1 MNNIDKLLSYF
12 YYGDNVK
19 EIDFSNKEDVA
30 KLKELLESL
39 KSDVNPF
46 SKFFLESI
54 FGVSMED
61 LAEEV
66 NKLVDKCVEAKEK
79 EEKEK
84 EEKEENPHKENFKH
98 IIDDYMKEEVLTRLN
113 LDKNMANNMKNALYD
128 YTCWLYNR

>member
-12 YYGDNVK
+12 YYGDKVK

-61 LAEEV
+61 LAKEV
-66 NKLVDKCVEAKEK
+66 NKLVDKCVEEKEK

-84 EEKEENPHKENFKH
+84 EKEENPHKENFKH
-98 IIDDYMKEEVLTRLN
+98 LIDTYMEEEVLTRLN
-113 LDKNMANNMKNALYD
+113 IDKNMANNMKNALYD

>member
-1 MNNIDKLLSYF
+1 MKNIDKLLSYF
-12 YYGDNVK
+12 YYGDKVK

-66 NKLVDKCVEAKEK
+66 NKVVDKCVEAKEK

-84 EEKEENPHKENFKH
+84 EENPHKENFKH
-98 IIDDYMKEEVLTRLN
+98 LIDTYMEEEVLTRLN
-113 LDKNMANNMKNALYD
+113 IDKNMANNMKNALYD

>member
-12 YYGDNVK
+12 YYGDKVK

-66 NKLVDKCVEAKEK
+66 NKLVDKCVEDKEK
-79 EEKEK
+79 EEK
-84 EEKEENPHKENFKH
+84 EKEENPHKENFKH
-98 IIDDYMKEEVLTRLN
+98 LIDTYMEEEVLTRLN
-113 LDKNMANNMKNALYD
+113 IDKNMANNMKNALYD

>member
-12 YYGDNVK
+12 YYGDKVK

-66 NKLVDKCVEAKEK
+66 NKVVDKCVEAE
-79 EEKEK
+79 EK

-98 IIDDYMKEEVLTRLN
+98 LIDTYMEEEVLTRLN
-113 LDKNMANNMKNALYD
+113 IDKNMANNMKNALYD

>member
-12 YYGDNVK
+12 YYGDGVK

-66 NKLVDKCVEAKEK
+66 NKVVDKCVEA
-79 EEKEK
+79 KEK

-98 IIDDYMKEEVLTRLN
+98 LIDTYMEEEVLTRLN
-113 LDKNMANNMKNALYD
+113 IDKNMANNMKNALYD

>member
-12 YYGDNVK
+12 YYGDKVK
-19 EIDFSNKEDVA
+19 EIDFANKEDVA

-54 FGVSMED
+54 FGVAMED
-61 LAEEV
+61 LATEV
-66 NKLVDKCVEAKEK
+66 NKLVDKCVEDKEK
-79 EEKEK
+79 EEK
-84 EEKEENPHKENFKH
+84 EKEENPHKENFKH
-98 IIDDYMKEEVLTRLN
+98 LIDTYMEEEVLTRLN
-113 LDKNMANNMKNALYD
+113 IDKNMANNMKNALYD

>member
-12 YYGDNVK
+12 YYGDKVK

-66 NKLVDKCVEAKEK
+66 NKVVDKCVEAK
-79 EEKEK
+79 EKEK

-98 IIDDYMKEEVLTRLN
+98 LIDAYMEEEVLTRLN
-113 LDKNMANNMKNALYD
+113 IDKNMANNMKNALYD

>member
-12 YYGDNVK
+12 YYGDKVK

-46 SKFFLESI
+46 SKFFLESC

-79 EEKEK
+79 EEKE
-84 EEKEENPHKENFKH
+84 EKEENPHKENFKH
-98 IIDDYMKEEVLTRLN
+98 LIDAYMEEEVLTRLN
-113 LDKNMANNMKNALYD
+113 IDKNMANNMKNALYD

>member
-66 NKLVDKCVEAKEK
+66 NKVVDKCVEAKEK
-79 EEKEK
+79 EEK

-98 IIDDYMKEEVLTRLN
+98 LIDAYMEEEVLTRLN
-113 LDKNMANNMKNALYD
+113 IDKNMANNMKNALYD

>member
-12 YYGDNVK
+12 YYGDKVK

-61 LAEEV
+61 LATEV
-66 NKLVDKCVEAKEK
+66 NKLVDKCVEAE
-79 EEKEK
+79 EK

-98 IIDDYMKEEVLTRLN
+98 LIDTYMEEEVLTRLN
-113 LDKNMANNMKNALYD
+113 IDKNMANNMKNALYD

>member
-12 YYGDNVK
+12 YYGDKVK

-61 LAEEV
+61 LAKEV
-66 NKLVDKCVEAKEK
+66 NKLVDKCVEDKEK
-79 EEKEK
+79 
-84 EEKEENPHKENFKH
+84 EKEENPHKENFKH
-98 IIDDYMKEEVLTRLN
+98 LIDTYMEEEVLTRLN
-113 LDKNMANNMKNALYD
+113 IDKNMANNMKNALYD

>member
-12 YYGDNVK
+12 YYGDKVK

-61 LAEEV
+61 LATEV
-66 NKLVDKCVEAKEK
+66 NKLVDKCVEAE
-79 EEKEK
+79 EK

-98 IIDDYMKEEVLTRLN
+98 LIDAYMEEEVLTRLN

>member
-12 YYGDNVK
+12 YYGDKVK

-39 KSDVNPF
+39 KSDVNPV

-61 LAEEV
+61 LATEV
-66 NKLVDKCVEAKEK
+66 NKLVDKCVEAE
-79 EEKEK
+79 EK

-98 IIDDYMKEEVLTRLN
+98 LIDTYMEEEVLTRLN
-113 LDKNMANNMKNALYD
+113 IDKNMANNMKNALYD

>member
-12 YYGDNVK
+12 YYGDKVK

-39 KSDVNPF
+39 KLDVNPF

-61 LAEEV
+61 LATEI
-66 NKLVDKCVEAKEK
+66 NKLVDKCVEA
-79 EEKEK
+79 

-98 IIDDYMKEEVLTRLN
+98 LIDTYMEEEVLTRLN
-113 LDKNMANNMKNALYD
+113 IDKNMANNMKNALYD
-128 YTCWLYNR
+128 YTCWLYDR

>member
-12 YYGDNVK
+12 YYGDKVK

-79 EEKEK
+79 EEKE
-84 EEKEENPHKENFKH
+84 EEENPHKENFKH
-98 IIDDYMKEEVLTRLN
+98 LIDTYMEEEVLTRLN
-113 LDKNMANNMKNALYD
+113 IDKNMANNMKNALYD

>member
-1 MNNIDKLLSYF
+1 MKNIDKLLSYF
-12 YYGDNVK
+12 YYGDGVK

-66 NKLVDKCVEAKEK
+66 NKVVDKCVEAK
-79 EEKEK
+79 EKEK

-98 IIDDYMKEEVLTRLN
+98 LIDAYMEEEVLTRLN
-113 LDKNMANNMKNALYD
+113 IDKNMANNMKNALYD

>member
-12 YYGDNVK
+12 YYGDDVK
-19 EIDFSNKEDVA
+19 EIDFSYFYDVA

-79 EEKEK
+79 EK
-84 EEKEENPHKENFKH
+84 EEKEENPYKENFKH